1 MAHIFHY
8 FELKLIAQRGT
19 VDNDSFHNAQRLCFL
34 SDGPQRLNSDI
45 GEKIVETL
53 GELSGS

>member
-1 MAHIFHY
+1 MLHLY
-8 FELKLIAQRGT
+8 VAQRLRSYLAAT
-19 VDNDSFHNAQRLCFL
+19 PQRLCFL

-45 GEKIVETL
+45 GEKTAETL